1 MTRQKTPS
9 TKYVGFRLK
18 IEEYERFSAKA
29 TEANMTLIEYLRE
42 IITNDKSIVVAKQ
55 PKASV
60 DKRALLYLFNKTSNN
75 MNQVAHLGNSANK
88 GSVLNQKTFERI
100 LAALIVIR
108 DQLKGGLARVD

>member
-88 GSVLNQKTFERI
+88 GGVLNQKTFERI

>member
-18 IEEYERFSAKA
+18 IEEYERFSA
-29 TEANMTLIEYLRE
+29 
-42 IITNDKSIVVAKQ
+42 
-55 PKASV
+55 KASV

-88 GSVLNQKTFERI
+88 GGVLNQKTFDRI